1 MQRTFII
8 LPEFDKNWKSMGLS
22 DEDLRRLENLILQ
35 DPEAG
40 ALMQGTGGLRK
51 LRFAF
56 ENRGKSGSAR
66 VCYVDFV
73 LRETVF
79 LITAY
84 PKNEKENLSKAERN
98 NIRKVIE
105 CLEHTVRS
113 CLDER
118 IRKHSSG
125 IE

>member
-22 DEDLRRLENLILQ
+22 DEDLRRLEDLILQ
-35 DPEAG
+35 NPEAG

-51 LRFAF
+51 LRFALD
-56 ENRGKSGSAR
+56 NRGKSGSAR
-66 VCYVDFV
+66 VCYVDFIIQ
-73 LRETVF
+73 ETVF

-98 NIRKVIE
+98 TIHKLIE
-105 CLEHTVRS
+105 ALEHTLRS
-113 CLDER
+113 
-118 IRKHSSG
+118 
-125 IE
+125 

>member
-35 DPEAG
+35 DPEVG

-66 VCYVDFV
+66 VCYVDFI
-73 LRETVF
+73 LQETVF

-113 CLDER
+113 
-118 IRKHSSG
+118 
-125 IE
+125 

>member
-40 ALMQGTGGLRK
+40 ALMQGTGGLRT
-51 LRFAF
+51 LRF
-56 ENRGKSGSAR
+56 
-66 VCYVDFV
+66 DFV

-113 CLDER
+113 
-118 IRKHSSG
+118 
-125 IE
+125 

>member
-84 PKNEKENLSKAERN
+84 PKNEK
-98 NIRKVIE
+98 RKSQQSGTKQ
-105 CLEHTVRS
+105 HPQSHRMPGTH
-113 CLDER
+113 
-118 IRKHSSG
+118 RKELIG
-125 IE
+125 